1 MGINQGPI
9 SLDQKYTQGS
19 GHVFLTGI
27 QALVRLPMA
36 QIRRDRA
43 NGLKTAGFVSG
54 YRGSPLGGYDQQ
66 LFAARKH
73 LDQYNIKFQ
82 PGVNEDLAATAIWG
96 SQQLNLSK
104 GANYDGIVGIWYGKG
119 PGVDRC
125 GDVFRHGNAA
135 GSAKDGGV
143 LCLAGDDHGAKSST
157 VPHQSDHAFISALMP
172 YLYPSSIH
180 EMIEMGLLG
189 IAMSRYS
196 GCWVGMKVITE
207 TVETTAEVDLSDE
220 MKPFIIPTDF
230 EMPPGGLN
238 LRWPD
243 DRYDQDRRLQDYKGF
258 AAIAFARA
266 NKVNRITMDSPNA
279 RFGIMASG
287 KSYEDIRQ
295 ALRELGI
302 TPDVAAKIGL
312 RLYKIG
318 MPWPLEPQGV
328 REFAVGLEEI
338 FIVEERREIVENQVK
353 QELFNWRDD
362 VRPRIVGKMDEHDK
376 RFLTFAAELS
386 VASLASSL
394 TERLL
399 RLNLNPEIAE
409 MLRAKADWFNG
420 REATQMQAVSPVT
433 RTPYFCSGCPHN
445 TSTKVPEGSRAFAG
459 IGCHFMALW
468 MDRNTETFTHMGGEG
483 VPWVGVA
490 PFTNEQH
497 VFANLGDGTYFHS
510 GSLAIRQAVA
520 SGANITYKIL
530 YNDATAMTGGQHV
543 DGELTPQ
550 QITFQLHA
558 EGIREI
564 YLVSENPHLYPV
576 ADIAPGAKVAHR
588 DELDAVMKACR
599 QVKGASAIVFVQ
611 TCAAEKRRRRKR
623 GLMEDPA
630 RRVLINPAVCE
641 GCGDCSVQSNCI
653 SVEPLETEFGRKRT
667 INQSACNKDY
677 SCLKG
682 FCPSF
687 VTIDGGTL
695 RRRAPSGLENKAA
708 GDLGELPEPASK
720 PALDRPYNVAVG
732 GVGGTGVLT
741 IGALLGMA
749 AHIEGKASMI
759 LDMSGLAQ
767 KGGAVLS
774 HVRLSE
780 HTADV
785 TCSRIVTG
793 TADLVIAADEVVA
806 ASKETMTLCE
816 LSRTAGV
823 INSHVIPTADF
834 ILNRDFNF
842 QSRKVNHVLET
853 ALRKDSA
860 FVDFTRPAETLLGD
874 AIATNMM
881 MMGYAYQ
888 RGLLPLSAA
897 AIEQAIEVNGV
908 AIKMNTQ
915 AFRLGRLAA
924 ADPARIEAMMKGHD
938 EATSAK
944 SLDSMSLDEIIAH
957 RTAHLA
963 AYQNEKLAA
972 RYQALVKQVRDAAL
986 DRGFGEQLPRAVA
999 INYAKLLAYKDEYE
1013 VARLYTDGHF
1023 EQQLR
1028 DQFDGDF
1035 RISFNLAPP
1044 ILGGGKDALGRPKKR
1059 AFGTWMMPVFKLLAR
1074 MRWLRGT
1081 PLDIFG
1087 HSADRRLER
1096 DLIAGYEKDVAT
1108 VLGLLS
1114 AANHD
1119 AAVELLSLPD
1129 RIRGYGPV
1137 KEKAVRDAQVR
1148 YAQLAADLANP
1159 PPAPRQIAAE

>member
-9 SLDQKYTQGS
+9 SLDQKYTQGT

-43 NGLKTAGFVSG
+43 AGLNTAGFISG

-73 LDQYNIKFQ
+73 LEQYNVKFQ

-96 SQQLNLSK
+96 SQQLNLSP
-104 GANYDGIVGIWYGKG
+104 GARHDGVVGIWYGKG

-135 GSAKDGGV
+135 GSARNGGV

-196 GCWVGMKVITE
+196 GCWVGLKVITE
-207 TVETTAEVDLSDE
+207 TVETTAEVDLTDE
-220 MKPFIIPTDF
+220 MKPFIIPSDF

-243 DRYDQDRRLQDYKGF
+243 DRFDQDRRLQDYKGF

-279 RFGIMASG
+279 RYGIMASG

-302 TPDVAAKIGL
+302 TEEIAAKIGL

-318 MPWPLEPQGV
+318 MPWPLEPEGV
-328 REFAVGLEEI
+328 RQFAVGLEEI

-362 VRPRIVGKMDEHDK
+362 VRPRIVGKMDDHDK

-386 VASLASSL
+386 VSSLASSL

-399 RLNLNPEIAE
+399 QLNLNPEIAQ

-420 REATQMQAVSPVT
+420 REATQMQPVSPIS

-490 PFTNEQH
+490 PFTKEEH

-510 GSLAIRQAVA
+510 GSLAIRQAIA

-543 DGELTPQ
+543 DGELSPQ
-550 QITFQLHA
+550 QITFQLHS
-558 EGIREI
+558 EGIRDI
-564 YLVSENPHLYPV
+564 YLVSENTSLYPRS
-576 ADIAPGAKVAHR
+576 DIAPGVKVAHR
-588 DELDAVMKACR
+588 DELDHVMKTCR
-599 QVKGASAIVFVQ
+599 TLKGTSAIVFVQ

-623 GLMEDPA
+623 GLMEDPR

-653 SVEPLETEFGRKRT
+653 SVEPLETELGRKRA
-667 INQSACNKDY
+667 INQSTCNKDY

-687 VTIDGGTL
+687 VTVDGGKL
-695 RRRAPSGLENKAA
+695 KSRAPAEIGEI
-708 GDLGELPEPASK
+708 GELPEPASR
-720 PALDRPYNVAVG
+720 PVLDRPYNIAVG

-793 TADLVIAADEVVA
+793 TADLVLAADEVVA
-806 ASKETMTLCE
+806 ASKDTITLCE
-816 LSRTAGV
+816 SGRTIGI
-823 INSHVIPTADF
+823 INNHVIPTADF

-842 QSRKVNHVLET
+842 QNRKVNSVLEA
-853 ALRKDSA
+853 ALRKESS
-860 FVDFTRPAETLLGD
+860 FFDFTRPAEMLLGD
-874 AIATNMM
+874 SIATNIM

-888 RGLLPLSAA
+888 KGLLPLSAQ

-908 AIKMNTQ
+908 SVKMNKE
-915 AFRLGRLAA
+915 AFRLGRLAVV
-924 ADPARIEAMMKGHD
+924 DPARLEAMMKGQD
-938 EATSAK
+938 ETILPK
-944 SLDSMSLDEIIAH
+944 TLDAMTLDEIIAH
-957 RTAHLA
+957 RSRLLTD
-963 AYQNEKLAA
+963 YQNEAYAA
-972 RYQALVKQVRDAAL
+972 RYRKLVDQVRDAA
-986 DRGFGEQLPRAVA
+986 RNGGYGEALPRAVA

-1013 VARLYTDGHF
+1013 VARLYTDGRF
-1023 EQQLR
+1023 EKQLR

-1035 RISFNLAPP
+1035 KISFNLAPP
-1044 ILGGGKDALGRPKKR
+1044 LLSRSVDALGRPKKR
-1059 AFGTWMMPVFKLLAR
+1059 VFGAWMLPVFRTLAKLR
-1074 MRWLRGT
+1074 FLRGT
-1081 PLDIFG
+1081 ALDIFSY
-1087 HSADRRLER
+1087 SADRRLER

-1114 AANHD
+1114 PVTID
-1119 AAVELLSLPD
+1119 SAVELLSLPD

-1137 KEKAVRDAQVR
+1137 KEKAVQDAKAR

>member
-9 SLDQKYTQGS
+9 SLDQKYTQS
-19 GHVFLTGI
+19 TGHVFLTGI

-43 NGLKTAGFVSG
+43 AGLNTAGFISG

-73 LDQYNIKFQ
+73 LEQYNIKFQ

-96 SQQLNLSK
+96 SQQLNLSP
-104 GANYDGIVGIWYGKG
+104 GAKYDGVVGIWYGKG
-119 PGVDRC
+119 PGVDRS

-135 GSAKDGGV
+135 GSARNGGV

-180 EMIEMGLLG
+180 EIIEMGLLG

-207 TVETTAEVDLSDE
+207 VVETTAEIDLSDE
-220 MKPFIIPTDF
+220 MTPFIIPADF
-230 EMPPGGLN
+230 ELPRGGLN

-243 DRYDQDRRLQDYKGF
+243 DRYEQDLRLQDYKGY

-295 ALRELGI
+295 ALRELGV
-302 TPDVAAKIGL
+302 TPEIAAKIGL

-318 MPWPLEPQGV
+318 MPWPLEPEGV
-328 REFAVGLEEI
+328 RNFAVGLEEI

-362 VRPRIVGKMDEHDK
+362 VRPRIVGKMDDHDK

-386 VASLASSL
+386 VSSLAVSL

-399 RLNLNPEIAE
+399 RLNLNPEIAD

-420 REATQMQAVSPVT
+420 REASQVQAIAPVT

-445 TSTKVPEGSRAFAG
+445 TSTRVPEGSRAMAG

-468 MDRNTETFTHMGGEG
+468 MDRSTETYTHMGGEG
-483 VPWVGVA
+483 VPWVGIA
-490 PFTNEQH
+490 PFTNEKH
-497 VFANLGDGTYFHS
+497 IFANLGDGTYFHS
-510 GSLAIRQAVA
+510 GILAIRQSVA
-520 SGANITYKIL
+520 SKANITYKIL
-530 YNDATAMTGGQHV
+530 YNDAVAMTGGQRH
-543 DGELTPQ
+543 DGDLSPQ

-564 YLVSENPHLYPV
+564 WLVSERPDLYP
-576 ADIAPGAKVAHR
+576 ANTIAPGVKLAHR
-588 DELDAVMKACR
+588 DELENVMKTCR
-599 QVKGASAIVFVQ
+599 EFKGTSAIVFVQ

-630 RRVLINPAVCE
+630 RRVMINPAVCE

-653 SVEPLETEFGRKRT
+653 SVEPLETELGRKRT
-667 INQSACNKDY
+667 INQSTCNKDY

-687 VTIDGGTL
+687 VTIDGGMP
-695 RRRAPSGLENKAA
+695 RHRAPAE
-708 GDLGELPEPASK
+708 LGEIGPLPEPTSS
-720 PALDRPYNVAVG
+720 PPLERPYNIAIA

-793 TADLVIAADEVVA
+793 TADLVLAADEVVA
-806 ASKETMTLCE
+806 SSKELLTLCE
-816 LSRTAGV
+816 GSRTAGV

-834 ILNRDFNF
+834 IRNRDFNF
-842 QSRKVNHVLET
+842 QSRKINSILES

-860 FVDFTRPAETLLGD
+860 FVDFTKPAEALLGD
-874 AIATNMM
+874 SIATNIMM
-881 MMGYAYQ
+881 LGYAYQ
-888 RGLLPLSAA
+888 KGLLPLSAA

-908 AIKMNTQ
+908 SIKMNTE
-915 AFRLGRLAA
+915 AFRLGRLAVA
-924 ADPARIEAMMKGHD
+924 EPARLEAMMKGQD
-938 EATSAK
+938 APVAPKT
-944 SLDSMSLDEIIAH
+944 LDAMSLDEIIAH
-957 RTAHLA
+957 RTQLLTD
-963 AYQNEKLAA
+963 YQNARLAERYRKL
-972 RYQALVKQVRDAAL
+972 VGEVRDAAN
-986 DRGFGEQLPRAVA
+986 RGGYGEALPRAVA

-1013 VARLYTDGHF
+1013 VARLFTDGKF

-1028 DQFDGDF
+1028 EQFEGDF
-1035 RISFNLAPP
+1035 KFSFNLAPP
-1044 ILGGGKDALGRPKKR
+1044 ILGGGKDAQGRPKKR
-1059 AFGTWMMPVFKLLAR
+1059 AFGAWMLPVFRVLAKLR
-1074 MRWLRGT
+1074 FLRGT
-1081 PLDIFG
+1081 ALDIFAN
-1087 HSADRRLER
+1087 SPDRKLER
-1096 DLIAGYEKDVAT
+1096 ELIVSYEKDAAAALASLSPAT
-1108 VLGLLS
+1108 I
-1114 AANHD
+1114 D
-1119 AAVELLSLPD
+1119 TAVELLSLPD

-1137 KEKAVRDAQVR
+1137 KEKAAKEAQAR
-1148 YAQLAADLANP
+1148 HTQLIADLANP

>member
-9 SLDQKYTQGS
+9 SLDQKYTQGT
-19 GHVFLTGI
+19 GHVFMTGI

-43 NGLKTAGFVSG
+43 AGLNTAGFISG

-73 LDQYNIKFQ
+73 LEQYNIKFQ

-96 SQQLNLSK
+96 SQQLALSP
-104 GANYDGIVGIWYGKG
+104 GAKYDGAVGIWYGKG

-135 GSAKDGGV
+135 GSAKNGGV

-207 TVETTAEVDLSDE
+207 TVETTAEIDLTDE
-220 MKPFIIPTDF
+220 MTPFIIPADF
-230 EMPPGGLN
+230 ELPPGGLN
-238 LRWPD
+238 IRWPD
-243 DRYDQDRRLQDYKGF
+243 DRFEQDRRLQDYKGF

-279 RFGIMASG
+279 RYGIMASG

-302 TPDVAAKIGL
+302 TPEIAA
-312 RLYKIG
+312 KIG
-318 MPWPLEPQGV
+318 MPWPLEPEGV
-328 REFAVGLEEI
+328 RNFAVGLEEI

-362 VRPRIVGKMDEHDK
+362 VRPRIVGKMDDHDK

-420 REATQMQAVSPVT
+420 RQSSQMQATAPVS

-445 TSTKVPEGSRAFAG
+445 TSTKVPEGSRALGG

-468 MDRNTETFTHMGGEG
+468 MNRSTETFTHMGGEG
-483 VPWVGVA
+483 VPWVGIA
-490 PFTNEQH
+490 PFTNENH
-497 VFANLGDGTYFHS
+497 IFANLGDGTYFHS
-510 GSLAIRQAVA
+510 GILAIRQSIA
-520 SGANITYKIL
+520 SKANITYKIL
-530 YNDATAMTGGQHV
+530 YNDAVAMTGGQRH
-543 DGELTPQ
+543 DGDLSPQ

-564 YLVSENPHLYPV
+564 YLVSENPDAYP
-576 ADIAPGAKVAHR
+576 ADTIAPGVKLFHR
-588 DELDAVMKACR
+588 DELENVQKMCR
-599 QVKGASAIVFVQ
+599 DTKGTSAIVFVQ

-653 SVEPLETEFGRKRT
+653 SVEPLETELGRKRT
-667 INQSACNKDY
+667 INQSTCNKDY
-677 SCLKG
+677 SCVKG

-687 VTIDGGTL
+687 VTVDGGTL
-695 RRRAPSGLENKAA
+695 KRRAPTEL
-708 GDLGELPEPASK
+708 GDIGALPEPASK
-720 PALDRPYNVAVG
+720 PALDRPYNIAVG

-793 TADLVIAADEVVA
+793 TADLVLAADEVVA
-806 ASKETMTLCE
+806 VSKDTITLCE
-816 LSRTAGV
+816 PSRTVGI
-823 INSHVIPTADF
+823 INSHIIPTADF

-842 QSRKVNHVLET
+842 QTRKVNSVLET
-853 ALRKDSA
+853 ELRKDSA
-860 FVDFTRPAETLLGD
+860 FFDFTKPAEALLGD
-874 AIATNMM
+874 SIATNIM
-881 MMGYAYQ
+881 MMGFAYQ
-888 RGLLPLSAA
+888 RGLLPLSAES
-897 AIEQAIEVNGV
+897 IQQAIEVNGV
-908 AIKMNTQ
+908 SIKMNTQ
-915 AFRLGRLAA
+915 AFQLGRLAA
-924 ADPARIEAMMKGHD
+924 ADPARLAAMMKGQD
-938 EATSAK
+938 DDAAPVK
-944 SLDSMSLDEIIAH
+944 SLDAMSFDEIITH
-957 RTAHLA
+957 RMALLTG
-963 AYQNEKLAA
+963 YQNARLAKRYRKL
-972 RYQALVKQVRDAAL
+972 VDQVREAATK
-986 DRGFGEQLPRAVA
+986 GGYGEALPRAVA

-1013 VARLYTDGHF
+1013 VARLFTDGRF
-1023 EQQLR
+1023 EKQLR
-1028 DQFDGDF
+1028 DQFEGDF
-1035 RISFNLAPP
+1035 KFNFNLAPP
-1044 ILGGGKDALGRPKKR
+1044 ILGGGLDAQGRPKKR
-1059 AFGTWMMPVFKLLAR
+1059 AFGSWMMSAFKIMAR
-1074 MRWLRGT
+1074 FRFLRGT

-1087 HSADRRLER
+1087 YNADRKLER

-1108 VLGLLS
+1108 VLSLLS
-1114 AANHD
+1114 PLNHD
-1119 AAVELLSLPD
+1119 IAVELLSLPE

-1137 KEKAVRDAQVR
+1137 KDKAIKEAKVR

-1159 PPAPRQIAAE
+1159 PPAPRQMAAE